1 MARPVRIEYEGA
13 FYHVT
18 TRGNERGKI
27 FFTETDYEKMK
38 DYLKEA
44 QDKYGYLLHSYIFMT
59 NHYHLIVETPQS
71 NLHAIMHYI
80 NSSYT
85 TYINRKR
92 GRAGHLF
99 QGRYKAILI
108 DKDTYLLELSR
119 YLHLNPVRARI
130 VARPE
135 EYPHSS
141 YRSYISKITED
152 IVHRDLILEMISRRR
167 KEGQRAYK
175 EYVER
180 SIGEEHESPFK
191 NIYAGVIL
199 GSQAFIKQTL
209 ERLTGDFF
217 DREHVAHKK
226 ELKTLHT
233 SDTII
238 DTLCTHYKI
247 TAGEVYRNNN
257 HWRNIAIYLIKK
269 FTSLPNGQIGK
280 LFGGLSYSAVAKAYS
295 RFVIRLK
302 QDASLRKVVEKCS
315 RALS

>member
-18 TRGNERGKI
+18 TRGNERGRI
-27 FFTETDYEKMK
+27 FFTETDYERIK

-44 QDKYGYLLHSYIFMT
+44 QDKYGYLLHSYILMT
-59 NHYHLIVETPQS
+59 NHYHLIVETPHS
-71 NLHAIMHYI
+71 NLHEIMHYI

-99 QGRYKAILI
+99 QGRYKAILV

-119 YLHLNPVRARI
+119 YLHLNPVRAGI

-141 YRSYISKITED
+141 YRSYIRKEKED
-152 IVHRDLILEMISRRR
+152 IVHRDLILEMISQRR
-167 KEGQRAYK
+167 KEGPKSYK

-180 SIGEEHESPFK
+180 AIGEKYESLFK

-199 GSQAFIKQTL
+199 GSRSFIKQTL
-209 ERLTGDFF
+209 ERLTGELF
-217 DREHVAHKK
+217 DREHIAHKK
-226 ELKTLHT
+226 ALKTMHT

-238 DTLCTHYKI
+238 DTLCTHCKI
-247 TAGEVYRNNN
+247 TPEEVFRNSN
-257 HWRNIAIYLIKK
+257 HWRDIAIYLIKK

-280 LFGGLSYSAVAKAYS
+280 LFGDLSYSAVTKAYQ
-295 RFVIRLK
+295 RFVVRLK
-302 QDASLRKVVEKCS
+302 EDTSLRKVVEKCS
-315 RALS
+315 EALS

>member
-18 TRGNERGKI
+18 SRGNERGKI
-27 FFTETDYEKMK
+27 FFTERDYERMK

-44 QDKYGYLLHSYIFMT
+44 QDKYGYLLHSYILMT
-59 NHYHLIVETPQS
+59 NHYHLIVETPRS
-71 NLHAIMHYI
+71 NLHEIMHYI

-92 GRAGHLF
+92 TRAGHLF

-119 YLHLNPVRARI
+119 YLHLNPVRAGM
-130 VARPE
+130 AAKPE

-141 YRSYISKITED
+141 YRSYIRKEEEA

-167 KEGQRAYK
+167 KEGQKAYK

-180 SIGEEHESPFK
+180 GIGEEENPFK
-191 NIYAGVIL
+191 AIYAGVLL
-199 GSQAFIKQTL
+199 GSRAFIKQTL
-209 ERLTGDFF
+209 ERLTGEVLEK
-217 DREHVAHKK
+217 EHIAHRR
-226 ELKTLHT
+226 ELKTIHT

-238 DTLCTHYKI
+238 DTLRTHGKI
-247 TAGEVYRNNN
+247 TSEEVFQNSSHGRD
-257 HWRNIAIYLIKK
+257 IAIYLIKK
-269 FTSLPNGQIGK
+269 FTSLPNRQIGE
-280 LFGGLSYSAVAKAYS
+280 LFDDLSYSAIAKAYQ
-295 RFVIRLK
+295 RFSVRLNE
-302 QDASLRKVVEKCS
+302 DTSLRKMVEKCS

>member
-1 MARPVRIEYEGA
+1 MARSVRIEYEGA

-27 FFTETDYEKMK
+27 FFTETDYEKME

-44 QDKYGYLLHSYIFMT
+44 QGKYGYLLHSYIFMT
-59 NHYHLIVETPQS
+59 NHYHLIIETPRS
-71 NLHAIMHYI
+71 NLHEIMHYI

-92 GRAGHLF
+92 GRSGHLF

-108 DKDTYLLELSR
+108 DKDTYLVELSR
-119 YLHLNPVRARI
+119 YLHLNPVRAGM

-141 YRSYISKITED
+141 YRSYIRKEKED
-152 IVHRDLILEMISRRR
+152 IVHRDLILEMISQRHR
-167 KEGQRAYK
+167 EGQKAYK

-180 SIGEEHESPFK
+180 AIGEEGEGPFK
-191 NIYAGVIL
+191 NLYAGVIL
-199 GSQAFIKQTL
+199 GSRTFIKQTL
-209 ERLTGDFF
+209 KRLTGELLDK
-217 DREHVAHKK
+217 EHIAHKK
-226 ELKTLHT
+226 ALKTMHT

-238 DTLCTHYKI
+238 DTLCMHGKI
-247 TAGEVYRNNN
+247 TAEEVFRNNN
-257 HWRNIAIYLIKK
+257 HWRNTAIYLIKK
-269 FTSLPNGQIGK
+269 FTGLPNRQIGER
-280 LFGGLSYSAVAKAYS
+280 FGNLSYSAVAKAYY
-295 RFVIRLK
+295 RFDVRLK

>member
-18 TRGNERGKI
+18 TRGNERGRI

-44 QDKYGYLLHSYIFMT
+44 QDRYGYLLHCYILMT

-71 NLHAIMHYI
+71 NLHEIMHYI

-99 QGRYKAILI
+99 QGRYKAILV

-135 EYPHSS
+135 EYPQSS
-141 YRSYISKITED
+141 YRSYIRKEKED
-152 IVHRDLILEMISRRR
+152 IVHCGLILEMISQHG
-167 KEGQRAYK
+167 KKGQKAYA

-180 SIGEEHESPFK
+180 AIDGEYESP
-191 NIYAGVIL
+191 
-199 GSQAFIKQTL
+199 
-209 ERLTGDFF
+209 
-217 DREHVAHKK
+217 
-226 ELKTLHT
+226 LKTPMP
-233 SDTII
+233 
-238 DTLCTHYKI
+238 
-247 TAGEVYRNNN
+247 A
-257 HWRNIAIYLIKK
+257 
-269 FTSLPNGQIGK
+269 
-280 LFGGLSYSAVAKAYS
+280 
-295 RFVIRLK
+295 
-302 QDASLRKVVEKCS
+302 
-315 RALS
+315 

>member
-13 FYHVT
+13 CYHVT

-71 NLHAIMHYI
+71 NLHDIMHYI

-141 YRSYISKITED
+141 YRSYISKTTKD
-152 IVHRDLILEMISRRR
+152 IVQRDLILEMISRRR

-209 ERLTGDFF
+209 ERLTGELF
-217 DREHVAHKK
+217 DREHVTHKK
-226 ELKTLHT
+226 ELKASHT

-238 DTLCTHYKI
+238 DTLCTHCKI
-247 TAGEVYRNNN
+247 TAEEIFRNNT
-257 HWRNIAIYLIKK
+257 HWRDIAIYLIKK
-269 FTSLPNGQIGK
+269 FTSLPNGQI
-280 LFGGLSYSAVAKAYS
+280 
-295 RFVIRLK
+295 
-302 QDASLRKVVEKCS
+302 
-315 RALS
+315 